1 MKKLTLFLMASC
13 LSVLGMQAQKNQYVG
28 QLDSIVVR
36 DDNQPEQTRKF
47 EFSYTEEGK
56 VERILYYDRSENE
69 TWSLTN
75 KREFFYDEQ
84 GNDTLR
90 VFSFLSNDGEW
101 KIGEKSY
108 TYYTYGSEGKI
119 HRSGWVEGLDREKG
133 LQVESYTDY
142 QYDEQG
148 HLQSTSDYRKRN
160 GEWKKTDVIHYEYDA
175 KGNQVKV
182 VDEDLEANPKK
193 NVEIRHYDEKGRMT
207 ASVDSIYDGEEAREW
222 KRSEVSYNG
231 DWMNEVK
238 IILRLRDHGD
248 RESMQ
253 DYLFDP
259 QGNLLQARI
268 YRRTGQTKWTHV
280 FSETYIYDLNQEGA
294 SIMGNGLIP
303 KMVNLRN
310 PLYMDTKYHHKL
322 MQKSRLWHLDEDED
336 DEDEDEMAETRLYYT
351 LF

>member
-1 MKKLTLFLMASC
+1 M
-13 LSVLGMQAQKNQYVG
+13 
-28 QLDSIVVR
+28 
-36 DDNQPEQTRKF
+36 
-47 EFSYTEEGK
+47 
-56 VERILYYDRSENE
+56 
-69 TWSLTN
+69 
-75 KREFFYDEQ
+75 
-84 GNDTLR
+84 
-90 VFSFLSNDGEW
+90 
-101 KIGEKSY
+101 
-108 TYYTYGSEGKI
+108 
-119 HRSGWVEGLDREKG
+119 
-133 LQVESYTDY
+133 
-142 QYDEQG
+142 
-148 HLQSTSDYRKRN
+148 
-160 GEWKKTDVIHYEYDA
+160 
-175 KGNQVKV
+175 
-182 VDEDLEANPKK
+182 EANPKTK

-238 IILRLRDHGD
+238 IILQLRDHGD

-268 YRRTGQTKWTHV
+268 YRRTGQKKWTHV

-294 SIMGNGLIP
+294 SIMGNDLIP